1 LRIAQ
6 VAPLA
11 ESVPPRLYGGTE
23 RVIAALVSELIALG
37 HEVTLYASGDSQ
49 TSARLIPMVE
59 ASLWR
64 SSINVD
70 GTSLHIAELARVAR
84 EAADYDVIHSHLDV
98 LGFPF
103 GRRSPTPFV
112 HTLHGRLDL
121 PELQPR
127 FREFADVPVISISDS
142 QRAPLP

>member
-1 LRIAQ
+1 MRIAQ

-103 GRRSPTPFV
+103 GRRWLRDFIRVRAPV
-112 HTLHGRLDL
+112 DNVEHGRAELIADGGDVFDAAILD
-121 PELQPR
+121 
-127 FREFADVPVISISDS
+127 DVV
-142 QRAPLP
+142 